1 MILKLLHVISWLNYK
16 NGKLVFKTVII
27 FIPWH
32 IDYKYNTCI
41 YRYNYVYLSN
51 IYSCLLLHVG
61 PLISF

>member
-41 YRYNYVYLSN
+41 YRYMYTYQIFILVY
-51 IYSCLLLHVG
+51 YLHVG